1 LWERAAFTSR
11 DGADETLAARLVFFS
26 ADDPSPVVAA
36 AEEGGE
42 PAVAPAKIADSSSSA
57 VLQQQ
62 LPDSSDQE
70 AVQKFFLQQ
79 DRLGQEL
86 LASGDLQSGAEHLA
100 LAVAVCANPHSI
112 LCVYQQTLPPQAY
125 QILLHGLEVA
135 RHKEEKM
142 DAIPEWVVVAAG
154 GKNGKEGGRLVLTL
168 HLPLLETLEGAE
180 LELDSSGLR

>member
-1 LWERAAFTSR
+1 M
-11 DGADETLAARLVFFS
+11 
-26 ADDPSPVVAA
+26 
-36 AEEGGE
+36 
-42 PAVAPAKIADSSSSA
+42 APAKIADSSSSA

-86 LASGDLQSGAEHLA
+86 LASGDLQNGAEHLA

-135 RHKEEKM
+135 RHEVEKM
-142 DAIPEWVVVAAG
+142 HATPEWVVVAA

>member
-1 LWERAAFTSR
+1 M
-11 DGADETLAARLVFFS
+11 
-26 ADDPSPVVAA
+26 
-36 AEEGGE
+36 
-42 PAVAPAKIADSSSSA
+42 APAKIADSSSSA

-86 LASGDLQSGAEHLA
+86 LASGDLQNGAEHLA
-100 LAVAVCANPHSI
+100 LAVAACANPHSI

-135 RHKEEKM
+135 RHEVEKM
-142 DAIPEWVVVAAG
+142 HATPEWVVVAA